1 MRGYRSHVVNTLA
14 AVIAILALPD
24 VTGLIP
30 AEYVKFLP
38 AIQGAVALLMRQMTT
53 TPVGVSKA
61 P

>member
-1 MRGYRSHVVNTLA
+1 MGKGYRSHWVNGLT

-38 AIQGAVALLMRQMTT
+38 AVQGLIAVIMRQITT
-53 TPVGVSKA
+53 TPVGE
-61 P
+61 PE

>member
-38 AIQGAVALLMRQMTT
+38 AIQGAVALLMRQITT
-53 TPVGVSKA
+53 TPVGE
-61 P
+61 PE